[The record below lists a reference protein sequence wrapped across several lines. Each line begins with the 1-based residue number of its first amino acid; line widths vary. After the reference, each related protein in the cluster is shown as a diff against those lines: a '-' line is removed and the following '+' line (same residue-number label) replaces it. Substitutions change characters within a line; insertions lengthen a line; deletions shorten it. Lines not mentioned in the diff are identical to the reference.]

1 MLEEHLEKQNEQLN
15 NLLLDVVKNQKRSY
29 KSLVTVFIV
38 TVISLTLIIC
48 TMIFSFIW
56 YESQFEITEETKAE
70 ITQTV
75 DGENSSIN
83 NVTGN
88 QYNDNAIHN
97 QGK

>member
-15 NLLLDVVKNQKRSY
+15 NLLLDVVKSQKRSY
-29 KSLVTVFIV
+29 KSLITVFIV

-48 TMIFSFIW
+48 TMIFLFTW
-56 YESQFEITEETKAE
+56 YESQFETTEETKTE

>member
-15 NLLLDVVKNQKRSY
+15 NLLLDVVKSQKKSYRS
-29 KSLVTVFIV
+29 LITVFIV

-48 TMIFSFIW
+48 TMIFSFTW
-56 YESQFEITEETKAE
+56 YESQFETTEEVKTE
-70 ITQTV
+70 VTQTV

>member
-15 NLLLDVVKNQKRSY
+15 NLLLDVVKSQKKSY

-48 TMIFSFIW
+48 TMIFSFSW
-56 YESQFEITEETKAE
+56 YESQFETTEETKTE

>member
-15 NLLLDVVKNQKRSY
+15 NLLLDVVKSQKKSY
-29 KSLVTVFIV
+29 KNLITVFIV

-48 TMIFSFIW
+48 TMIFSFTW

>member
-48 TMIFSFIW
+48 AVIFSFAW
-56 YESQFEITEETKAE
+56 YESQFETMEETKAE